1 MRTAVVNRALQ
12 TAQKTAVEAGDFLL
26 GAQKR
31 EFFIELKGE
40 INLVTSADQKAEKL
54 IAARLRKSF
63 PEFDLLAEE
72 GGKLAKN
79 SNSDAIWVV
88 DPLDGTTNFA
98 HRLPIYAV
106 SIALW
111 EKGKP
116 VLGVVYHPA
125 LEELFWA
132 VKGRGAFLNR
142 KRIAV
147 SRTADLNA
155 ALLSTGFP
163 YDLRE
168 IRENNLDYFA
178 AFATRVRAIRRM
190 GAAALDIA
198 WTAAGRFD
206 GFWEL
211 KLFPWDIAAAVL
223 MVAEAGGKL
232 SNFEGG
238 PLGLHT
244 SNVVASNGRLH
255 NFVLKVIAECRRKP
269 ISACIEPPILKK
281 EVQF

>member
-1 MRTAVVNRALQ
+1 MLRT
-12 TAQKTAVEAGDFLL
+12 QKKGFS
-26 GAQKR
+26 
-31 EFFIELKGE
+31 IELKGE
-40 INLVTSADQKAEKL
+40 INLVTSADQQAEAL
-54 IAARLRKSF
+54 IAARLKKSF

-72 GGKLAKN
+72 SAGSAGRAG
-79 SNSDAIWVV
+79 SEAVWVV

-98 HRLPIYAV
+98 HGLPVYAV

-111 EKGKP
+111 EREKP
-116 VLGVVYHPA
+116 ILGVVYHPA
-125 LEELFWA
+125 LDELFWA
-132 VKGRGAFLNR
+132 VKGKGAFLNR

-147 SRTADLNA
+147 SRTTDPNS

-163 YDLRE
+163 YDLRQS
-168 IRENNLDYFA
+168 RENNLDYFT

-223 MVAEAGGKL
+223 LVSEAGGKL
-232 SNFEGG
+232 SDFEGG
-238 PLGLHT
+238 PLDLST
-244 SNVVASNGRLH
+244 PNVVASNARLH
-255 NFVLKVIAECRRKP
+255 TFILKVIEECRRKTVVADGRKTT
-269 ISACIEPPILKK
+269 IKK
-281 EVQF
+281 EVRS

>member
-1 MRTAVVNRALQ
+1 MQIAR
-12 TAQKTAVEAGDFLL
+12 KTAVEAGDFLL

-31 EFFIELKGE
+31 GFSIELKGE
-40 INLVTSADQKAEKL
+40 INLVTSADRKAEKL
-54 IAARLRKSF
+54 ITARLCKSF
-63 PEFDLLAEE
+63 PEFGLLAEE
-72 GGKLAKN
+72 AGESRRALD
-79 SNSDAIWVV
+79 SDAVWVV

-98 HRLPIYAV
+98 HRLPIFAV

-111 EKGKP
+111 EKERP

-125 LEELFWA
+125 FKELFWA
-132 VKGRGAFLNR
+132 VKGKGAFLNQ
-142 KRIAV
+142 KRMAV
-147 SRTADLNA
+147 SRTANPNA

-168 IRENNLDYFA
+168 SRENNLDYFT
-178 AFATRVRAIRRM
+178 AFATRARAIRRM

-223 MVAEAGGKL
+223 LVSEAGGKL
-232 SNFEGG
+232 SDFEGG
-238 PLGLHT
+238 ALGLHT
-244 SNVVASNGRLH
+244 ANVIASNGRLQDFIL
-255 NFVLKVIAECRRKP
+255 NVIAECRRTAP
-269 ISACIEPPILKK
+269 SDGLHSAIPKK
-281 EVQF
+281 EVQP

>member
-1 MRTAVVNRALQ
+1 
-12 TAQKTAVEAGDFLL
+12 
-26 GAQKR
+26 
-31 EFFIELKGE
+31 
-40 INLVTSADQKAEKL
+40 L
-54 IAARLRKSF
+54 IAARLKKSF

-72 GGKLAKN
+72 SAGSTGRAGSKAV
-79 SNSDAIWVV
+79 WVV

-98 HRLPIYAV
+98 HGLPVYAV

-125 LEELFWA
+125 LDELFWA
-132 VKGRGAFLNR
+132 VKGKGAFLNK

-147 SRTADLNA
+147 SDTTDPNS

-163 YDLRE
+163 YDLR
-168 IRENNLDYFA
+168 RSQENNLDYFA

-223 MVAEAGGKL
+223 LVSEAGGKL
-232 SNFEGG
+232 SDFEGG
-238 PLGLHT
+238 PLDLST
-244 SNVVASNGRLH
+244 PNVVASNARLH
-255 NFVLKVIAECRRKP
+255 TFILKIIEECRRKTVV
-269 ISACIEPPILKK
+269 AGGQETTTKK
-281 EVQF
+281 EVRS

>member
-1 MRTAVVNRALQ
+1 
-12 TAQKTAVEAGDFLL
+12 
-26 GAQKR
+26 
-31 EFFIELKGE
+31 
-40 INLVTSADQKAEKL
+40 LVTSADQKAEAL
-54 IAARLRKSF
+54 IATRLKKGF

-72 GGKLAKN
+72 AGESAGRAG
-79 SNSDAIWVV
+79 SDAVWVV

-98 HRLPIYAV
+98 HGLPVYAV

-111 EKGKP
+111 EKEKP

-125 LEELFWA
+125 LDELFWA
-132 VKGRGAFLNR
+132 VKGKGAFLNK
-142 KRIAV
+142 KRMTV
-147 SRTADLNA
+147 SRTTDPNS

-163 YDLRE
+163 YDLR
-168 IRENNLDYFA
+168 RSQENNLDYFA

-211 KLFPWDIAAAVL
+211 KLYPWDIAAAVL

-232 SNFEGG
+232 SGFEGEE
-238 PLGLHT
+238 LGLST
-244 SNVVASNGRLH
+244 PNVVASNGRLH
-255 NFVLKVIAECRRKP
+255 TFILKIIEECRRKTLFAGGDETT
-269 ISACIEPPILKK
+269 IKK
-281 EVQF
+281 EVRS

>member
-1 MRTAVVNRALQ
+1 MLRT
-12 TAQKTAVEAGDFLL
+12 QKKGFS
-26 GAQKR
+26 
-31 EFFIELKGE
+31 IELKGE
-40 INLVTSADQKAEKL
+40 INLVTSADQKAEAL
-54 IAARLRKSF
+54 ISARLERSF

-72 GGKLAKN
+72 GTEAPGRM
-79 SNSDAIWVV
+79 NSDALWVV

-125 LEELFWA
+125 LDELFWA
-132 VKGRGAFLNR
+132 VKGKGAFLNK

-147 SRTADLNA
+147 SRTTDPNS

-163 YDLRE
+163 YDLRQS
-168 IRENNLDYFA
+168 RENNLDYFA

-211 KLFPWDIAAAVL
+211 KLYPWDIAAAVL
-223 MVAEAGGKL
+223 MVSEAGGKL
-232 SNFEGG
+232 SDFEGG
-238 PLGLHT
+238 ALGLST
-244 SNVVASNGRLH
+244 PNVVASNARLH
-255 NFVLKVIAECRRKP
+255 TFVLKVIEECRRKTLFAGGGETM
-269 ISACIEPPILKK
+269 IKK
-281 EVQF
+281 EVRS

>member
-1 MRTAVVNRALQ
+1 M
-12 TAQKTAVEAGDFLL
+12 AQKTAIEAGKLL
-26 GAQKR
+26 LKTQKKG
-31 EFFIELKGE
+31 FSVELKGE
-40 INLVTSADQKAEKL
+40 INLVTSADQQAEAL
-54 IAARLRKSF
+54 IASRLGKNF
-63 PEFDLLAEE
+63 PEFGLLAEE
-72 GGKLAKN
+72 AGESAGTLP
-79 SNSDAIWVV
+79 SDAVWVV

-125 LEELFWA
+125 LDELFWA
-132 VKGRGAFLNR
+132 VKGKGAFLNK

-147 SRTADLNA
+147 SGTTDPNA

-168 IRENNLDYFA
+168 SRENNLDYFA

-223 MVAEAGGKL
+223 MVSEAGGQL
-232 SNFEGG
+232 SDFEGG
-238 PLGLHT
+238 PMGLAT
-244 SNVVASNGRLH
+244 PNVVASNGRLH
-255 NFVLKVIAECRRKP
+255 TFILKIIEECRRKTLLANGGETM
-269 ISACIEPPILKK
+269 IKK
-281 EVQF
+281 EVRS

>member
-1 MRTAVVNRALQ
+1 ML
-12 TAQKTAVEAGDFLL
+12 KT
-26 GAQKR
+26 QKR
-31 EFFIELKGE
+31 GFSVKLKGE
-40 INLVTSADQKAEKL
+40 INLVTSADQKAEEL
-54 IAARLRKSF
+54 IVSRLKKNF
-63 PEFDLLAEE
+63 PAFDFLAEE
-72 GGKLAKN
+72 TGERIGR
-79 SNSDAIWVV
+79 SGSDAVWVV

-98 HRLPIYAV
+98 HGLPVYAV

-111 EKGKP
+111 EAEKP

-132 VKGRGAFLNR
+132 VKGKGAFLNK

-147 SRTADLNA
+147 SCTKDPNS

-163 YDLRE
+163 YDLRVS
-168 IRENNLDYFA
+168 RENNLDYFA

-211 KLFPWDIAAAVL
+211 KLYPWDIAAAVL
-223 MVAEAGGKL
+223 MVSEAGGKL
-232 SNFEGG
+232 SDFEGKV
-238 PLGLHT
+238 LELHT
-244 SNVVASNGRLH
+244 PNVVASNGCLH
-255 NFVLKVIAECRRKP
+255 TFILKIIEECRRSSFAGGEETV
-269 ISACIEPPILKK
+269 IKK
-281 EVQF
+281 EVRS

>member
-1 MRTAVVNRALQ
+1 MLQ
-12 TAQKTAVEAGDFLL
+12 T
-26 GAQKR
+26 QKR
-31 EFFIELKGE
+31 GFSIELKGE
-40 INLVTSADQKAEKL
+40 INLVTSADQKAEAL
-54 IAARLRKSF
+54 ISSRLKKSF

-72 GGKLAKN
+72 GAGSPGRMNA
-79 SNSDAIWVV
+79 DALWVV

-125 LEELFWA
+125 LDELFWA
-132 VKGRGAFLNR
+132 VKGKGAFLNK

-147 SRTADLNA
+147 SRTTDPNS

-163 YDLRE
+163 YDLRQS
-168 IRENNLDYFA
+168 RENNLDYFE

-211 KLFPWDIAAAVL
+211 KLYPWDIAAALL
-223 MVAEAGGKL
+223 MVSEAGGKL
-232 SNFEGG
+232 SDFEGG
-238 PLGLHT
+238 VLELATP
-244 SNVVASNGRLH
+244 NVVASNARLH
-255 NFVLKVIAECRRKP
+255 TFILTVIEECRRKTLFAEGGETT
-269 ISACIEPPILKK
+269 IK
-281 EVQF
+281 

>member
-1 MRTAVVNRALQ
+1 MRI
-12 TAQKTAVEAGDFLL
+12 AQKTALEAGEFLL
-26 GAQKR
+26 RAQKR
-31 EFFIELKGE
+31 GFSIALKGE
-40 INLVTSADQKAEKL
+40 INLVTSADQKAEEL
-54 IAARLRKSF
+54 ISARLHKSF
-63 PEFDLLAEE
+63 PEFGLLAEE
-72 GGKLAKN
+72 AGESAKAL
-79 SNSDAIWVV
+79 SSDAIWVV

-111 EKGKP
+111 DKEKP

-125 LEELFWA
+125 LKELFWA
-132 VKGRGAFLNR
+132 AKGKGAFLN
-142 KRIAV
+142 KRRMTV
-147 SRTADLNA
+147 SRTADPNG

-168 IRENNLDYFA
+168 SRENNLDYFA

-223 MVAEAGGKL
+223 MVSEAGGRL
-232 SNFEGG
+232 SSFEGG
-238 PLGLHT
+238 SLGLHT
-244 SNVVASNGRLH
+244 GNVIASNGQLH
-255 NFVLKVIAECRRKP
+255 NFILNVITECRRQP
-269 ISACIEPPILKK
+269 QSAALKTPILKK
-281 EVQF
+281 EVSS

>member
-1 MRTAVVNRALQ
+1 M
-12 TAQKTAVEAGDFLL
+12 AQKTAVEAGNFLL
-26 GAQKR
+26 RAQKKG
-31 EFFIELKGE
+31 FSIELKGE
-40 INLVTSADQKAEKL
+40 INLVTSADQKAEEL
-54 IAARLRKSF
+54 ITARLRKSF
-63 PEFDLLAEE
+63 PEFGLLAEE
-72 GGKLAKN
+72 AGESARAL
-79 SNSDAIWVV
+79 SSDAIWVV

-98 HRLPIYAV
+98 HRLPLYAV

-111 EKGKP
+111 EKEKP

-125 LEELFWA
+125 LKELFWA
-132 VKGRGAFLNR
+132 VKGKGAFLNK
-142 KRIAV
+142 KRMAV
-147 SRTADLNA
+147 SGTTDPNA

-168 IRENNLDYFA
+168 SRENNLDYFA

-223 MVAEAGGKL
+223 MVSEAGGEL
-232 SNFEGG
+232 SDFEGAS
-238 PLGLHT
+238 LGLRT
-244 SNVVASNGRLH
+244 ANVIASNGRLH
-255 NFVLKVIAECRRKP
+255 HFILNIIAECRRQP
-269 ISACIEPPILKK
+269 FSAGTADSMRKK
-281 EVQF
+281 EVQP